1 MYTRPHG
8 TSSGSQNGSRE
19 VRAATHASGP
29 ALAAGPER
37 GGSGPPRRRASP
49 VGEPLGQAVGPR
61 RTPGL
66 EASGPRGS
74 AAAFVGG
81 GAPTHRAGSAAWAGG
96 SRVPHESVDGLARGR
111 SDRTRMRREVF
122 HRPRLASPPGLGL
135 EPATTRRPSTGTE
148 RTGHPPVAT
157 RTLAGAKKNAQKRGQ
172 TIVFVDESGLSERP
186 HRVRTWAIGSHL
198 CSALLSDLVSRR
210 HPCSSLSLHVH
221 HVVKRTCT
229 S

>member
-29 ALAAGPER
+29 ALATGRQR

-49 VGEPLGQAVGPR
+49 VGEPLGEAVGQR

-74 AAAFVGG
+74 ATAVVGG

-122 HRPRLASPPGLGL
+122 HCARVADTPSARLDAATAYRPGA
-135 EPATTRRPSTGTE
+135 GT
-148 RTGHPPVAT
+148 
-157 RTLAGAKKNAQKRGQ
+157 KR
-172 TIVFVDESGLSERP
+172 
-186 HRVRTWAIGSHL
+186 
-198 CSALLSDLVSRR
+198 
-210 HPCSSLSLHVH
+210 
-221 HVVKRTCT
+221 
-229 S
+229 